1 MPKPAAFGS
10 RVITVGFL
18 SLVMGLDSNL
28 YVSWLYGVPW
38 LILISAAYFIWKLR
52 HPAVAPAAIS

>member
-18 SLVMGLDSNL
+18 SLVMLRGL
-28 YVSWLYGVPW
+28 
-38 LILISAAYFIWKLR
+38 
-52 HPAVAPAAIS
+52 AVAAEASPDALEEVTVPSPAGPVTLTLSWVQV